1 MSSNIKTSLLSLTLI
16 LTSLSTGCVRT
27 PTTPQEQPAT
37 PQPQSS
43 TTPVANPS
51 NPPVTNSNSEG
62 NPNYVAQVVQQVGSA
77 VVRVNSTRTLQQPTS
92 DPYLRRFF
100 GGQSPTQQQV
110 QRGTGSGFIM
120 SQDGRILTNAHVVE
134 DVDTVSVVLKDG
146 RRFDAKV
153 LGIDRVTDVAV
164 LKIEATGLPT
174 ARLGNSDN
182 LQPGQA
188 AIAIGN
194 PLGLDNTVTE
204 GIISATGRSSSD
216 VGVPAERVRFIQ
228 TDAAINPGNSG
239 GPLLNSNGEVIG
251 INTAIIQG
259 AQGIGFAIPIN
270 TAQQVAEQLITKGQV
285 SHPYLG
291 VLMTDLTPELRDQIN
306 RSNVGFQVN
315 QTTGVL
321 VVKVA
326 ENSPAARAGLR
337 PGDVIVKVN
346 NDAIQNTEQ
355 VQQKVEAAQLNNP
368 LPMTVQRND
377 RSVAVNVRP
386 TQLPP
391 PDAS

>member
-1 MSSNIKTSLLSLTLI
+1 MASIIKPSLVSLTLI
-16 LTSLSTGCVRT
+16 LASLSTGCVRNLSA
-27 PTTPQEQPAT
+27 PQEQTVT
-37 PQPQSS
+37 PQAQSS
-43 TTPVANPS
+43 NTPVPPPS
-51 NPPVTNSNSEG
+51 NPPIANSGG
-62 NPNYVAQVVQQVGSA
+62 NPNYVAQVVEQVGPA
-77 VVRVNSTRTLQQPTS
+77 VVRVNSTRTLQQPTN

-100 GGQSPTQQQV
+100 GEQSSTQQRV
-110 QRGTGSGFIM
+110 QRGTGSGFII
-120 SQDGRILTNAHVVE
+120 SQDGRILTNAHVV
-134 DVDTVSVVLKDG
+134 DNADTVSIVLKDG

-153 LGIDRVTDVAV
+153 LGSDRVTDVAV
-164 LKIEATGLPT
+164 LKIETTGLPT

-204 GIISATGRSSSD
+204 GIVSATGRSSSD

-239 GPLLNSNGEVIG
+239 GPLLNANGEVIG

-285 SHPYLG
+285 THPYLG

-321 VVKVA
+321 IVRVA

-337 PGDVIVKVN
+337 PGDVLISINGNAV
-346 NDAIQNTEQ
+346 QNTEQ
-355 VQQKVEAAQLNNP
+355 VQKTIEGAQLNNP

>member
-1 MSSNIKTSLLSLTLI
+1 MSSVIKTSLLSLTLI
-16 LTSLSTGCVRT
+16 LTSLSTGCVRNLT
-27 PTTPQEQPAT
+27 TTQEQSTTPQA
-37 PQPQSS
+37 QSS
-43 TTPVANPS
+43 TTPSANPS
-51 NPPVTNSNSEG
+51 NPPIANSSG
-62 NPNYVAQVVQQVGSA
+62 NPNYVAQVVEQVGPA

-100 GGQSPTQQQV
+100 GGQSPPQQRV
-110 QRGTGSGFIM
+110 QRGTGSGFII

-134 DVDTVSVVLKDG
+134 NADMVSVVLKDG

-153 LGIDRVTDVAV
+153 LGSDRVTDVAV
-164 LKIEATGLPT
+164 LKIEATGLPS

-204 GIISATGRSSSD
+204 GIVSATGRSSSD

-239 GPLLNSNGEVIG
+239 GPLLNANGEVIG

-270 TAQQVAEQLITKGQV
+270 TAQQIAEQLITKGQV
-285 SHPYLG
+285 DHPYLG
-291 VLMTDLTPELRDQIN
+291 VLMTDLTPDLRDQIN

-315 QTTGVL
+315 QTSGVL
-321 VVKVA
+321 IVRVA

-337 PGDVIVKVN
+337 PGDVIVSINGNAV
-346 NDAIQNTEQ
+346 QSTEQ
-355 VQQKVEAAQLNNP
+355 VQKTVEGVQLNSP
-368 LPMTVQRND
+368 LPMTIERND
-377 RSVAVNVRP
+377 RNVAVSVRP